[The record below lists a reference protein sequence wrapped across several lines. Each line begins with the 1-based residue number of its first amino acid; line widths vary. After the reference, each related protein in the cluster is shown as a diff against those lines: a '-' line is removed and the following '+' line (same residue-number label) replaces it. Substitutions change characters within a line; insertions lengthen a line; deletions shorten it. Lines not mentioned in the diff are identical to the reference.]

1 MGNAKD
7 TGAQACTLPRLLSCS
22 ILAFPQLFFFYLVLI
37 FDWLSAFPALSN
49 SSALH
54 PVCSSRTDRIVQQ
67 VTTPAEI
74 SQQADHNPSRCLRF
88 IGQMRAPQ
96 TSEIPAPQMWNLAT
110 RHEQHKAPSCPA
122 GLGLPEE
129 QKV

>member
-1 MGNAKD
+1 M
-7 TGAQACTLPRLLSCS
+7 LSCQHALKNNISSSREKMRGKHQGHWDTSMSFAWS
-22 ILAFPQLFFFYLVLI
+22 IKLQHFSFSTALYFYLVFI

-54 PVCSSRTDRIVQQ
+54 PVCSSRTDRLIQQ

-74 SQQADHNPSRCLRF
+74 SQQADHNPSRCLQF

-110 RHEQHKAPSCPA
+110 
-122 GLGLPEE
+122 
-129 QKV
+129 